1 MSKIQ
6 STVTKNQGG
15 NKMPNALLNRILNP
29 EYVPPKHA
37 IILARVSSAEQR
49 EGKSLAAQE
58 ASAREYCKRKQMV
71 VEKTFSITE
80 SSTRGDRIKF
90 HKMMEYVRNS
100 PHPLAI
106 VADTLDRFQR
116 GFKESFEFEPLLQS
130 GKFELHFISSGLIVN
145 QYSRISE
152 RMMYDFGVMGA
163 KSYVDQLRENTLRGF
178 SQKVKDKE
186 HPFRAPV
193 GYRNVKINGKKTIEV
208 DPKTSPLIKKLFVQY
223 ASGNY
228 SMHAA
233 AVDFHNSGVLSCHK
247 TLFTAGSVCRILSN
261 PFYYG
266 QMRICGHLFPHSY
279 PPIITPELFKQ
290 CERVRKRLNKEH
302 FEYSAKP
309 LVFRGIVRC
318 KHCGA
323 ILSGYDKKR
332 TLKGTGETHIYH
344 YMRCSGKA
352 NQRGCNAAQVNQNV
366 IEKQMIA
373 ALKQLSVEPKLL
385 DEVLRQ
391 LNGASVDEQA
401 ALEATRQNLQ
411 RQLGKLNKKRAV
423 LISREAD
430 GDLTSEY
437 VSAEL
442 AKIKQEEF
450 NLNEQLVTLQS
461 DTTQANWTVERL
473 LKLAAK
479 VDKLFVSS
487 HAAQKN
493 ALLNCIC
500 ANCVWDGKNLDI
512 IMKNPFQLMQEGF
525 NDIKKR
531 QSVFTKR
538 TDLLQSVRQDLAT
551 WLAIL
556 EDLDNQYREYPNSY
570 YPFTDSSY
578 L

>member
-1 MSKIQ
+1 M
-6 STVTKNQGG
+6 TVKRIKRSNNLPKGG
-15 NKMPNALLNRILNP
+15 KPMHNALLNRILNP
-29 EYVPPKHA
+29 VYVPPKHA

-58 ASAREYCKRKQMV
+58 ASAREYCKRKQMI
-71 VEKTFSITE
+71 VEETFSLTE
-80 SSTRGDRIKF
+80 SSTRGDRTEF
-90 HKMMEYVRNS
+90 HKMMEYVKNS

-116 GFKESFEFEPLLQS
+116 SFKESLEFEPLLQS
-130 GKFELHFISSGLIVN
+130 GKFELHFISNSLIIN
-145 QYSRISE
+145 QYSRSSE

-186 HPFRAPV
+186 YPFRAPV

-247 TLFTAGSVCRILSN
+247 TPFTVGSVCRILSN

-266 QMRICGHLFPHSY
+266 QMRICGQLFPHSY

-290 CERVRKRLNKEH
+290 CERVRKRLNKDH

-332 TLKGTGETHIYH
+332 TIKGTGETHVYH

-352 NQRGCNAAQVNQNV
+352 NQRGCKTDQVNQNV

-373 ALKQLSVEPKLL
+373 ALKQLAVEPKLL
-385 DEVLRQ
+385 DEVLGQ

-411 RQLGKLNKKRAV
+411 RQLGKLDKKRSV

-442 AKIKQEEF
+442 AKVKQEELD
-450 NLNEQLVTLQS
+450 LNGQLATLQS
-461 DTTQANWTVERL
+461 DTKQTNWTVERL

-512 IMKNPFQLMQEGF
+512 IMKNPFRLMLEGF

-531 QSVFTKR
+531 P
-538 TDLLQSVRQDLAT
+538 VRDS
-551 WLAIL
+551 
-556 EDLDNQYREYPNSY
+556 NS
-570 YPFTDSSY
+570 
-578 L
+578 